1 MNKYD
6 DKYLKCP
13 ACKSERI
20 NDYHSDFRGNSISI
34 CNSCNVQFMNPVYSD
49 EYLDDF
55 YSHYIPSEYS
65 KVLVDHQ
72 DFVVRDNFSAIDNVI
87 NSKGLM
93 LDFGVGDGLHSRYA
107 ENEGWKVKGYDV
119 DCKAMDNLKEK
130 FGLDVYCGDFFS
142 IPWEQSSYKLVYL
155 NQVLEH
161 LKSPVKYLEYFH
173 RLLSDDGYL
182 YISVP
187 NIKSTSNKFKF
198 TLEKMGLR
206 KKNIGK
212 YYDSDHH
219 VFYYHPKSLEKL
231 LALNGY
237 QVVLVRNC
245 AKPKGNKSK
254 LKRLIHKHITERF
267 FYSSTFL
274 ILAKKIVK

>member
-1 MNKYD
+1 MKKYD
-6 DKYLKCP
+6 DKYLECP
-13 ACKSERI
+13 ACKSGKI
-20 NDYHSDFRGNSISI
+20 KDYHSDYRDNSFSL
-34 CNSCNVQFMNPVYSD
+34 CSNCNVQFMNPVYSD

-55 YSHYIPSEYS
+55 YSRYIPSEYS
-65 KVLVDHQ
+65 KALVEHQ
-72 DFVVRDNFSAIDNVI
+72 DFVVNDNFSAIDKVI
-87 NSKGLM
+87 HRKGLM
-93 LDFGVGDGLHSRYA
+93 LDFGVGDGTHSRHA

-142 IPWEQSSYKLVYL
+142 IPWKRSGYSLIYL

-161 LKSPVKYLEYFH
+161 LKSPVKYLEFFH
-173 RLLSDDGYL
+173 TLLSDDGYL

-187 NIKSTSNKFKF
+187 NIKSTSNKLKIM
-198 TLEKMGLR
+198 LEKLGLR

-219 VFYYHPKSLEKL
+219 VFYYNPISLVKL
-231 LALNGY
+231 LELNGFKA
-237 QVVLVRNC
+237 VLVRNC
-245 AKPKGNKSK
+245 AKPKGNKSA
-254 LKRLIHKHITERF
+254 LKRFIHKYITERF

-274 ILAKKIVK
+274 VLAKKM

>member
-6 DKYLKCP
+6 NKYLECP
-13 ACKSERI
+13 ACKSKKI
-20 NDYHSDFRGNSISI
+20 NDYHSDFRGNSISL
-34 CNSCNVQFMNPVYSD
+34 CDDCNVQFMNPVYSD

-65 KVLVDHQ
+65 KVLVEHQ
-72 DFVVRDNFSAIDNVI
+72 DFVVRDNFSAIDKIVGD
-87 NSKGLM
+87 KGLM
-93 LDFGVGDGLHSRYA
+93 LDFGVGDGTHSRHA

-130 FGLDVYCGDFFS
+130 FGLDAYCGDFFT
-142 IPWEQSSYKLVYL
+142 IPWETSSYKLIYL

-161 LKSPVKYLEYFH
+161 LKSPAKYLEYFYK
-173 RLLSDDGYL
+173 LLSDDGCL

-187 NIKSTSNKFKF
+187 NIKSTSNKLKF
-198 TLEKMGLR
+198 ILEKLGLR
-206 KKNIGK
+206 RKNIGK

-219 VFYYHPKSLEKL
+219 VFYYSPKSLEKL
-231 LALNGY
+231 LELNGY

-245 AKPKGNKSK
+245 AKPKGNKSR
-254 LKRLIHKHITERF
+254 LKRFVHKYITERF

-274 ILAKKIVK
+274 VLAKKTAK

>member
-1 MNKYD
+1 MKKYDNKYVE
-6 DKYLKCP
+6 CP
-13 ACKSERI
+13 ACQSRNI
-20 NDYHSDFRGNSISI
+20 HDNHSDFRENSFSL
-34 CNSCNVQFMNPVYSD
+34 CDDCGVQFMNPVYSD

-65 KVLVDHQ
+65 QVLVEHQ
-72 DFVVRDNFSAIDNVI
+72 DFVVRDNFSAIDNII

-93 LDFGVGDGLHSRYA
+93 LDFGVGDGTHSRHA

-142 IPWEQSSYKLVYL
+142 IPWEQSSYKLIYL

-161 LKSPVKYLEYFH
+161 LKSPVKYLECFH
-173 RLLSDDGYL
+173 QLLSDDGYL

-198 TLEKMGLR
+198 RLEKLGLR

-219 VFYYHPKSLEKL
+219 VFYYNPVSLVKL
-231 LALNGY
+231 LELNGFKA
-237 QVVLVRNC
+237 VLVRNC

-254 LKRLIHKHITERF
+254 FKRLIHKHITEKF

-274 ILAKKIVK
+274 IIARKQPD

>member
-6 DKYLKCP
+6 DKYIECP
-13 ACKSERI
+13 ACKSEKI
-20 NDYHSDFRGNSISI
+20 KDYHSDFRGNSFSL
-34 CNSCNVQFMNPVYSD
+34 CNDCGVQFMNPVYSD
-49 EYLDDF
+49 EYLDDY

-65 KVLVDHQ
+65 KILMEHQ

-87 NSKGLM
+87 SSKELM
-93 LDFGVGDGLHSRYA
+93 LDFGVGDGLHSRHA
-107 ENEGWKVKGYDV
+107 ESEGWKVKGYDV

-142 IPWEQSSYKLVYL
+142 IPWEKSNYTLIYL

-161 LKSPVKYLEYFH
+161 LKSPVKYLEFFH
-173 RLLSDDGYL
+173 QLLSDDGYL

-198 TLEKMGLR
+198 MLEKMGLR

-219 VFYYHPKSLEKL
+219 VFYYQPKSLVKL
-231 LALNGY
+231 LELNGFKAE
-237 QVVLVRNC
+237 LVRNC
-245 AKPKGNKSK
+245 AKPKGNKSR
-254 LKRLIHKHITERF
+254 LKRFIHKHITERF

-274 ILAKKIVK
+274 VLAKKIAK